1 MSTKK
6 TLSKLERVP
15 LREAWRDEAL
25 EFTPWLAE
33 ADNLSALADALGLD
47 ELELVNTERSVG
59 DFKLDI
65 LCSDVKLLKALGY
78 HNLGLDGVKVLLE
91 DYDVPQRLLH
101 IVDLLEF

>member
-1 MSTKK
+1 MP
-6 TLSKLERVP
+6 LILEIV
-15 LREAWRDEAL
+15 LLAAVETDLLDLL
-25 EFTPWLAE
+25 EDTFV
-33 ADNLSALADALGLD
+33 DRALAL
-47 ELELVNTERSVG
+47 LEM
-59 DFKLDI
+59 DI

>member
-1 MSTKK
+1 
-6 TLSKLERVP
+6 VP
-15 LREAWRDEAL
+15 LIL
-25 EFTPWLAE
+25 EIVLLAAVE
-33 ADNLSALADALGLD
+33 TDLLDLLEDTFVDRALAL
-47 ELELVNTERSVG
+47 LEM
-59 DFKLDI
+59 DI